1 MSCLP
6 LRQLFSFAR
15 ARFSMRDT
23 YERDM
28 PSFLP
33 TSRCGMAMP
42 FAKPY
47 RISITIRSRSSKM
60 LCAALRTARHAE
72 LLIAVSA
79 TGFSALAITS
89 ASVISL
95 PSLSVPSGS
104 SKETSLFF
112 LFRTNG
118 HKYLVFNAS
127 CCKGGQCPTL
137 VCVKAS
143 DCFYESDSP
152 DGDKIIRIT
161 AACRVLFAICATS
174 RRLCSMSLSRASS
187 SPAASFFNSACSS
200 SGVKAGGKLLF
211 VVTMPTNTNIFL
223 NICAMNSNIAS
234 VPFRIFRVY
243 RQHCLRA
250 FAISTSITSSPI
262 F

>member
-112 LFRTNG
+112 SFPHERT
-118 HKYLVFNAS
+118 
-127 CCKGGQCPTL
+127 
-137 VCVKAS
+137 
-143 DCFYESDSP
+143 
-152 DGDKIIRIT
+152 
-161 AACRVLFAICATS
+161 
-174 RRLCSMSLSRASS
+174 
-187 SPAASFFNSACSS
+187 
-200 SGVKAGGKLLF
+200 
-211 VVTMPTNTNIFL
+211 
-223 NICAMNSNIAS
+223 
-234 VPFRIFRVY
+234 
-243 RQHCLRA
+243 
-250 FAISTSITSSPI
+250 
-262 F
+262 